1 MHDPFVEK
9 KEFVNL
15 FLRTLNFHSFLC
27 LTKFIMCSYVLACLV
42 QSVKM
47 FCATS
52 FETEE
57 F

>member
-15 FLRTLNFHSFLC
+15 FLRTLNFHSSLC
-27 LTKFIMCSYVLACLV
+27 LTKFIMCSYVLV

-57 F
+57 L